1 MPSHDFHADV
11 TEWIEECGGVE
22 PAHHYLSTIAEKFAN
37 AGEANRAHYYRR
49 LAQEMQR
56 ITNSPPPIAVRTRR
70 IT

>member
-1 MPSHDFHADV
+1 MPSYDIHADV
-11 TEWIEECGGVE
+11 KEWIEECGVVE
-22 PAHHYLSTIAEKFAN
+22 AAHHYLSTIAEKFAN

-56 ITNSPPPIAVRTRR
+56 IIKSPPPIAIRTRR